1 MSRQKEQT
9 KEFSRMTE
17 KELKSLLMEKK
28 EALRQLRFDLSSG
41 KVKNV
46 KSTRETRKDI
56 ARINTVIKL
65 KNSGV
70 KTEQKKKEPLK
81 EKLEANT

>member
-17 KELKSLLMEKK
+17 KELLNLLIEKK
-28 EALRQLRFDLSSG
+28 ELLRQLRFDLSSG

-56 ARINTVIKL
+56 ARIKTVIKL
-65 KNSGV
+65 KNSEI
-70 KTEQKKKEPLK
+70 KTELKKKELSK
-81 EKLEANT
+81 EEVK